1 MRELKLTVPA
11 EFDGVQAQVFLKARG
26 FSRRALIRLKQ
37 SGGLTRNGE
46 LLRTVDVVRAGEEL
60 CVTLSDDSESA
71 EPNAALNAPVIYED
85 EDIVVFNKPP
95 YMPVHPSIRHR
106 GDTLANLFA
115 AMYPGLP
122 FRPINRLDRNTSGL
136 CVCAKNQY
144 AASVLSGTLSKV
156 YYAVTCGTPP
166 GDTVDAPIG
175 RAGDSIITRCVTA
188 DGQRA
193 VTHYERAGG
202 SSVHPLL
209 RVTLETGRTHQIRV
223 HLSHVGFPLC
233 GDEMY
238 GGDMSEIERHALH
251 CGEVS
256 FTQPVTGEKITLTA
270 PLPEDMSELI
280 KGGIHNDK
288 SSDF

>member
-11 EFDGVQAQVFLKARG
+11 EFDGVQAQIFLKARG

-71 EPNAALNAPVIYED
+71 QPNAALNAPVIYED

-175 RAGDSIITRCVTA
+175 RAGDSIITRCVTP

-202 SSVHPLL
+202 SNVHPLL

-238 GGDMSEIERHALH
+238 GGDMSEIGRHALH

-280 KGGIHNDK
+280 K
-288 SSDF
+288 

>member
-175 RAGDSIITRCVTA
+175 RAGDSIITRCVTP

-238 GGDMSEIERHALH
+238 GGDMSEVGRHALH

-280 KGGIHNDK
+280 K
-288 SSDF
+288 

>member
-238 GGDMSEIERHALH
+238 GGDMSEVGRHALH

-280 KGGIHNDK
+280 K
-288 SSDF
+288 

>member
-11 EFDGVQAQVFLKARG
+11 EFDGVQAQVFLKVRG

>member
-175 RAGDSIITRCVTA
+175 REGDSIITRCVTA

-280 KGGIHNDK
+280 K
-288 SSDF
+288 

>member
-11 EFDGVQAQVFLKARG
+11 EFDGAQAQVFLKTRG

-37 SGGLTRNGE
+37 TGGLSRNGE
-46 LLRTVDVVRAGEEL
+46 LLRTVDAVRAGEEL
-60 CVTLSDDSESA
+60 CVTFSDDSESA

-85 EDIVVFNKPP
+85 EDVVVFDKPP

-106 GDTLANLFA
+106 GDTLANFFA
-115 AMYPGLP
+115 AKYPGLP

-136 CVCAKNQY
+136 CACAKNQY
-144 AASVLSGTLSKV
+144 AACVLSGTLSKI

-175 RAGDSIITRCVTA
+175 RAGDSIITRCVTP

-193 VTHYERAGG
+193 VTHFERVGG
-202 SSVHPLL
+202 SDVHPLL

-223 HLSHVGFPLC
+223 HMSYIGYPLC

-238 GGDMSEIERHALH
+238 GGDMSEMGRHALH
-251 CGEVS
+251 CGEVR
-256 FTQPVTGEKITLTA
+256 FTQPVTNEKISLTA
-270 PLPEDMSELI
+270 PLPADMSELI
-280 KGGIHNDK
+280 K
-288 SSDF
+288 

>member
-11 EFDGVQAQVFLKARG
+11 EFDGVQAQVFLKVRG

-46 LLRTVDVVRAGEEL
+46 LLRTVDVVCAGEEL

-175 RAGDSIITRCVTA
+175 RAGDSIITRCVTP

-280 KGGIHNDK
+280 K
-288 SSDF
+288 

>member
-11 EFDGVQAQVFLKARG
+11 EFDGVQAQIFLKARG

-71 EPNAALNAPVIYED
+71 QPNAALNAPVIYED

-175 RAGDSIITRCVTA
+175 RAGDSIITRCVTP

-238 GGDMSEIERHALH
+238 GGDMSEIGRHALH

-280 KGGIHNDK
+280 K
-288 SSDF
+288 

>member
-11 EFDGVQAQVFLKARG
+11 EFDGVQAQVFLKVRG

-175 RAGDSIITRCVTA
+175 RAGDSIITRCVTP

-238 GGDMSEIERHALH
+238 GGDMSEIGRHALH
-251 CGEVS
+251 CGEVRI
-256 FTQPVTGEKITLTA
+256 TQPVTGEKITLTA

-280 KGGIHNDK
+280 K
-288 SSDF
+288 

>member
-11 EFDGVQAQVFLKARG
+11 EFDGVQAQVFLKVRG

-166 GDTVDAPIG
+166 GDAVDAPIG

-238 GGDMSEIERHALH
+238 GGDMSEIGRHALH

-280 KGGIHNDK
+280 K
-288 SSDF
+288 

>member
-166 GDTVDAPIG
+166 GDAVDAPIG

>member
-11 EFDGVQAQVFLKARG
+11 EFDGAEAQSFLKARG

-37 SGGLTRNGE
+37 TGGLTRGGE
-46 LLRTVDVVRAGEEL
+46 LLRTIDPVRSGDEL
-60 CVTLSDDSESA
+60 CVRLCDDSDSA
-71 EPNAALNAPVIYED
+71 EPNPALNAPIIYAD
-85 EDIVVFNKPP
+85 EDVVVFDKPP

-106 GDTLANLFA
+106 SDTLANLFA
-115 AMYPGLP
+115 ALYPGLP

-144 AASVLSGTLSKV
+144 AASVLSGALSKV
-156 YYAVTCGTPP
+156 YFAVTCGTPP

-175 RAGDSIITRCVTA
+175 RAGDSIIMRCVTP

-193 VTHYERAGG
+193 VTHFEPVGG
-202 SSVHPLL
+202 NSRHPLL

-223 HLSHVGFPLC
+223 HMAYIGHPLC

-238 GGDMSEIERHALH
+238 GGDMSEIQRHALH

-256 FTQPVTGEKITLTA
+256 FTQPVTNEIIKLTSA
-270 PLPEDMSELI
+270 LPADMSELI
-280 KGGIHNDK
+280 K
-288 SSDF
+288 

>member
-175 RAGDSIITRCVTA
+175 RAGDSIITRCVTP

-238 GGDMSEIERHALH
+238 GGDMSEIGRHALH

-280 KGGIHNDK
+280 K
-288 SSDF
+288 

>member
-11 EFDGVQAQVFLKARG
+11 EFDGVQAQIFLKARG

-46 LLRTVDVVRAGEEL
+46 LLRTVDVVRAGEKL

-71 EPNAALNAPVIYED
+71 QPNAALNAPVIYED

-166 GDTVDAPIG
+166 GDAVDAPIG

-238 GGDMSEIERHALH
+238 GGDMSEIGRHALH

-280 KGGIHNDK
+280 K
-288 SSDF
+288 